1 MSNIGN
7 PAIIVFLKPPI
18 IGKVKTRL
26 AASIGDHQALQIY
39 RHLLRHTFHILN
51 HSEAEVFLFLTEKE
65 KKGSLSFRLPN
76 SHVLYQSGEDLG
88 MRMKNAFEKVFQWNF
103 GPVIIIGTDNIEIR
117 PKHLR
122 QAFNAL
128 QSNDVTIGPSNDG
141 GYYLLG
147 MNSFQSQLFDDIA
160 WSSSVVLKQSIEK
173 IINSGLSLQ
182 LLSELVDIDEYK
194 DLEACGWQ
202 TVLENLKLR
211 R

>member
-1 MSNIGN
+1 MSNIWN

-26 AASIGDHQALQIY
+26 AVRIGDHQALQIY
-39 RHLLRHTFHILN
+39 QQLLRHTFHILN
-51 HSEAEVFLFLTEKE
+51 HREAEVFLFLTEKD
-65 KKGSLSFRLPN
+65 KKGSLPFRLPN

-88 MRMKNAFEKVFQWNF
+88 MRMQNAFEKVFQRGF

-117 PKHLR
+117 PKHLQ
-122 QAFNAL
+122 QAINAL

-147 MNSFQSQLFDDIA
+147 MNSFHPQLFDDIA
-160 WSSSVVLKQSIEK
+160 WSSAVVLKQSIEK
-173 IINSGLSLQ
+173 IINSGLSYQ
-182 LLSELVDIDEYK
+182 LLPELVDIDEYE
-194 DLEACGWQ
+194 DLEACGWH
-202 TVLENLKLR
+202 TVLEKLKLR